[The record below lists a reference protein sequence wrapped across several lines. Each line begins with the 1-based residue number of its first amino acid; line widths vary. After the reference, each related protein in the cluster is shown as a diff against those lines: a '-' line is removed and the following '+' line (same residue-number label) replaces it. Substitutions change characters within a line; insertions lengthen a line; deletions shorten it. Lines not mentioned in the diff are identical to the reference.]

1 MGDPFKSAC
10 FLGQIATEVCLAQG
24 RWSVKPGAERAQPKR
39 INYRMSIE
47 KVQKPVRL
55 IEEARYFEVPLAVQT
70 SRQINNDLEDQ

>member
-1 MGDPFKSAC
+1 
-10 FLGQIATEVCLAQG
+10 
-24 RWSVKPGAERAQPKR
+24 
-39 INYRMSIE
+39 MSIE